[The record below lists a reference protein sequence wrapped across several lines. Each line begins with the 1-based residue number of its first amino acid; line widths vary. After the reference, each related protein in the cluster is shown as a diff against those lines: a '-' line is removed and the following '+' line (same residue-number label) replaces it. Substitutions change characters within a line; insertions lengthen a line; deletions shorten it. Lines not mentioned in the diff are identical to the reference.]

1 MLIVLAH
8 WNYSPR
14 VDISLHFGYIILIP
28 SQQTG
33 QCSYF
38 MSDDVRLVLCYVRVT
53 RSLVFSL
60 MFCRSL
66 FDLLSFSFGHCV
78 VCSSLVYRFWL
89 PPFGIFKVFCKLCAW
104 WRSNRFKYQFYNF
117 IMFGLRR
124 RGLEITSTLTIT
136 RDAVSQKR
144 QYIPDWIINMKDR
157 LIYICKLNTYC
168 RCQATGGCAYRFFVS
183 YSSRTRSQ
191 TY

>member
-1 MLIVLAH
+1 MIIVWQNFAAVSWQEQITFQRDDDGVYKINTLCLMLIVLAH

-89 PPFGIFKVFCKLCAW
+89 PIWYLQ
-104 WRSNRFKYQFYNF
+104 S
-117 IMFGLRR
+117 L
-124 RGLEITSTLTIT
+124 L
-136 RDAVSQKR
+136 
-144 QYIPDWIINMKDR
+144 
-157 LIYICKLNTYC
+157 
-168 RCQATGGCAYRFFVS
+168 
-183 YSSRTRSQ
+183 
-191 TY
+191 